1 MTVLDNIDS
10 ESALLLAAY
19 THKWR
24 ALALST
30 QPINLEQAKTAVEN
44 VYANIGKGKP
54 SVLFCPSPF
63 SALSVLIDL
72 QLSGQFG
79 QLLNILND
87 LYFEPYF
94 QEMFKVHHYMKDQ
107 ERIFSKYAWWESIR
121 QKLNQIYR
129 HQFLRKI
136 STQFQVDQ
144 TILKQQLR
152 LSRQELFPLNCYGNY
167 CSGKIELW
175 SGAVDFCIKVLGCGN
190 FRQWQL
196 IESLIQACGWIFP
209 LDGLALVCARP
220 TRLSVDVDDR
230 LHTESGPALQYSDGY
245 SFYSFHGQIV
255 KPKQLT
261 YLINAEK
268 NGKLQQAAWEL
279 SLSSRNR
286 RKLKNLSI
294 SYFPL

>member
-1 MTVLDNIDS
+1 MTILDHIDS

-19 THKWR
+19 TNKWR

-44 VYANIGKGKP
+44 VYANIGKEKP
-54 SVLFCPSPF
+54 SVLFFPSPF

-144 TILKQQLR
+144 TVLKQQLR
-152 LSRQELFPLNCYGNY
+152 LSKQELFPLNCYGNY

-175 SGAVDFCIKVLGCGN
+175 SGAVDFCIKVLGYGN
-190 FRQWQL
+190 VRQWQL
-196 IESLIQACGWIFP
+196 IESLIQGCGWIFP

-230 LHTESGPALQYSDGY
+230 LHNESEPALQYSDGY
-245 SFYSFHGQIV
+245 SFYSFHGQMV
-255 KPKQLT
+255 SPKQLT
-261 YLINAEK
+261 YSR
-268 NGKLQQAAWEL
+268 LQIYEVQ
-279 SLSSRNR
+279 
-286 RKLKNLSI
+286 
-294 SYFPL
+294 